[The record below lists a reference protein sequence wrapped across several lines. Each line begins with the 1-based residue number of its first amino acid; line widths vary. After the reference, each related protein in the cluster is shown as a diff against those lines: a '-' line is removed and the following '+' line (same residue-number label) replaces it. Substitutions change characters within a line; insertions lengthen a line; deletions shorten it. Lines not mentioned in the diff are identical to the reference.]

1 MCLIECNQ
9 PVYPLDIVR
18 TMRDQRAM
26 MIQTPVSIIPAVLC
40 CRTIIFY
47 DLVTLDGFLIYLFI
61 ILQRS
66 PLPSVAVALAPGKNK
81 FLRLLE
87 RSNSLNFYRENLKEN
102 QQLFE
107 GYLANNDKKGQF
119 SAV

>member
-26 MIQTPVSIIPAVLC
+26 MIQTPVSIIPAVMC
-40 CRTIIFY
+40 CRTIISY
-47 DLVTLDGFLIYLFI
+47 DPVILDGFFHVIVVDHI
-61 ILQRS
+61 AEIT
-66 PLPSVAVALAPGKNK
+66 LPSVAVALAPGKNK

-87 RSNSLNFYRENLKEN
+87 RSNSSNFYRANLE
-102 QQLFE
+102 
-107 GYLANNDKKGQF
+107 KKAA
-119 SAV
+119 AVSGTSSK